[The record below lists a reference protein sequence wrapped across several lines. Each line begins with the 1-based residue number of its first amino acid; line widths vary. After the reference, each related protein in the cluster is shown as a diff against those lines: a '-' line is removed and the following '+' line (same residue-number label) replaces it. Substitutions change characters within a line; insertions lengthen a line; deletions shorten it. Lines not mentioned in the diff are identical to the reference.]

1 MSSLKDLINFAV
13 TGDATNLKTAFSELM
28 ADKIV
33 DRIDNFKP
41 QVAADMFN
49 IAPEVQEEGKKTDH
63 DKDGDNDFADIQ
75 IARMI
80 ASGMKKSAAVAM
92 TKNKPYNEEVEDVD
106 EASKSSVAKP
116 KLYKDTMIK
125 AASFNSSNISKME
138 RDEKARKA
146 AMQKEE
152 VEELDEIH
160 SIGSTALT
168 YHDHIE
174 AKEMTPAEIKAKH
187 KSYLD
192 TEAHHRKRSKDPNI
206 TSNQRMASGA
216 VASAAKM
223 AASEWKNKYMKEEV
237 EELDELSLETMKSAK
252 DKLAG
257 RAKNAAMDDNKYLA
271 RREANR
277 ALNIGAKIKRKE
289 RQAANEE
296 VEELDEISRNLASR
310 YLNKTNPD
318 YSTPDENK
326 KRDPG
331 RRLALGKK
339 WGQALGINVPKVSAT
354 EETKYVDEARRP
366 GRPSK
371 KSDSAED
378 NDDPE
383 DNPPFLNQLHKA
395 KQLNK
400 VPGAKDSHYSIAFAN
415 GPQAKISAS
424 HAHDAI
430 MMIGNQ
436 RTTAQ
441 KDDMTKNLSKSHDSF
456 KQLIGAK

>member
-63 DKDGDNDFADIQ
+63 DEDGDNDFADIQ
-75 IARMI
+75 IARMK

-92 TKNKPYNEEVEDVD
+92 TKDKPY
-106 EASKSSVAKP
+106 
-116 KLYKDTMIK
+116 
-125 AASFNSSNISKME
+125 
-138 RDEKARKA
+138 
-146 AMQKEE
+146 
-152 VEELDEIH
+152 
-160 SIGSTALT
+160 
-168 YHDHIE
+168 
-174 AKEMTPAEIKAKH
+174 
-187 KSYLD
+187 
-192 TEAHHRKRSKDPNI
+192 
-206 TSNQRMASGA
+206 
-216 VASAAKM
+216 
-223 AASEWKNKYMKEEV
+223 
-237 EELDELSLETMKSAK
+237 
-252 DKLAG
+252 
-257 RAKNAAMDDNKYLA
+257 
-271 RREANR
+271 
-277 ALNIGAKIKRKE
+277 
-289 RQAANEE
+289 NEE
-296 VEELDEISRNLASR
+296 VEELDEISRKLATA
-310 YLNKTNPD
+310 YLQKTNPD
-318 YSTPDENK
+318 YSTPEENK

-331 RRLALGKK
+331 RKLALGKK
-339 WGQALGINVPKVSAT
+339 WGQALGVNVPKVSAT

-395 KQLNK
+395 KQLNR
-400 VPGAKDSHYSIAFAN
+400 VPDAKESHYSIAFAN

-430 MMIGNQ
+430 MMIDNQ